1 MNIKIVVGSY
11 FPKIHPRAF
20 RATELAKEFTR
31 LGHQVTVICM
41 SSVEGFDYEAYTR
54 ETGIKIIH
62 LNIFSGD
69 HTAKVIASKST
80 GTRIGKLK
88 RFCIEYFLC
97 GNLFKYGSQIA
108 KSLDGLD
115 GADMVIA
122 LSTPFPVHYGYAKYI
137 KKNGRNFVSILDSG
151 DPFYYSRQ
159 TKRAIWFKGIEKSVY
174 KECDYL
180 TIPTENAIP
189 LYSPLID
196 KDKIKIIPQG
206 FNMRDLKLYNGTF
219 KGPVRIAYAGV
230 FYWDIRN
237 PEFLFRYLDT
247 CGVEYDFYLYMR
259 FKDAQFDAAMERYPN
274 FAKRVKVSY
283 GVPHNDLIYKLS
295 EMDFL
300 INIENVSNT
309 QMPSKLIDYGMTNRP
324 IFSCKESTF
333 STKKM
338 ERFLSRDYTD
348 SYKVDIANYNIEK
361 IAQQFLELYKSV
373 SR

>member
-41 SSVEGFDYEAYTR
+41 STVEGFDYAAYTR
-54 ETGIKIIH
+54 ESGIQIIH

-69 HTAKVIASKST
+69 HTAKVMASKLT
-80 GTRIGKLK
+80 GTCLGKVK

-97 GNLFKYGSQIA
+97 GNLFKYGKQIA
-108 KSLDGLD
+108 NSLDCLE
-115 GADMVIA
+115 GADVVIA

-137 KKNGRNFVSILDSG
+137 RNHGRKFVSILDSG

-159 TKRAIWFKGIEKSVY
+159 TKRAIWFKGIEKNVY

-196 KDKIKIIPQG
+196 RDKIKIIPQG
-206 FNMRDLKLYNGTF
+206 FNMRDLKLYNGSF
-219 KGPVRIAYAGV
+219 EGPVRIAYAGV

-237 PEFLFRYLDT
+237 PEFLFSYLDT
-247 CGVEYDFYLYMR
+247 CQKEYEFNLYMR
-259 FKDAQFDAAMERYPN
+259 FKDALFDAAMERYPN

-283 GVPHNDLIYKLS
+283 GVPHDELIYKLS

-309 QMPSKLIDYGMTNRP
+309 QMPSKLIDYGMTKRP
-324 IFSCKESTF
+324 IFSCKESSF
-333 STKKM
+333 SSDKM
-338 ERFLSRDYTD
+338 ERFLSRDYTG
-348 SYKVDIANYNIEK
+348 SYEVDVDNYNIER
-361 IAQQFLELYKSV
+361 IAQQFLDLFNTV
-373 SR
+373 SI